1 MTITCFKTTCIVFP
15 FAIKSVDR
23 GTKDLLVQ
31 KVKDVSNVL
40 LLKAA
45 KPEFDETNLTVI
57 TADGKLYSF
66 LVNYAENPV
75 SYLIRIENPYGKTE
89 PEVLFSNENGKE
101 AHTIQVA
108 EKLAKQKAFINHKKD
123 KKYGIEIS
131 LEGVYVK
138 DNLMYLQFKLQNY
151 ADIGY
156 DIEQFRL
163 TILDQQKSK
172 RTAIQQMELNPVA
185 IYGDT
190 KMIKERS
197 AQRIIFA
204 LPKFTIPDMK
214 YLQVQLME
222 QNGGRH
228 LSLKIRNPTI
238 VRAKPLQQLF

>member
-1 MTITCFKTTCIVFP
+1 M
-15 FAIKSVDR
+15 
-23 GTKDLLVQ
+23 VQ